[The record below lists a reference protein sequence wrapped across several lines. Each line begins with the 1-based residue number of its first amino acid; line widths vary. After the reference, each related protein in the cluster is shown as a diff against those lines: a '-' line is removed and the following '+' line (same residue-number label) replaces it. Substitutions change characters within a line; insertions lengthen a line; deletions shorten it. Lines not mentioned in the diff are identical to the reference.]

1 MPPSPNGV
9 LNVASAADVGDRP
22 FHVFTLELAKERIRQ
37 EHSEWSDID
46 LNLERIRRA
55 FLQGL
60 MPASERII
68 MGRMSA
74 GWERFLSGEPKSS
87 SWAFTSL
94 VCSTRLDARLGA
106 VFDERSLV

>member
-22 FHVFTLELAKERIRQ
+22 FHGELAKKRIRE
-37 EHSEWSDID
+37 EHSEWSDMD

-60 MPASERII
+60 VPASERII

-74 GWERFLSGEPKSS
+74 GCERFL
-87 SWAFTSL
+87 
-94 VCSTRLDARLGA
+94 
-106 VFDERSLV
+106 